1 MGEPMIMIPLMTV
14 AVEYDLY
21 NIFIFR
27 SLLTTNVAGEV
38 EADDVAGKKAVG
50 MVRGGFDVVV
60 VTPTR

>member
-1 MGEPMIMIPLMTV
+1 MTV